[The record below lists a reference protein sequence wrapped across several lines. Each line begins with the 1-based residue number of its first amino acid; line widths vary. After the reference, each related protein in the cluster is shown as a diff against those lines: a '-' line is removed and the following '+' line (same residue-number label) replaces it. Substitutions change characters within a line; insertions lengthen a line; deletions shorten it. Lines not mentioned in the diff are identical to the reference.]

1 MLSQENADQPSA
13 VTIRPCH
20 EEDLELVAHFT
31 GEWEAEHITTGYRAE
46 TVADLRVKLGPYFLL
61 ALWDEEVV
69 GFVVASLYEAAP
81 GEMAIF
87 AAGGR
92 YLEIDELYVLPA
104 YREQA
109 VGTTLMQAV
118 MTAARRQGT
127 EHFSVYSSTKQ
138 WRSMTA
144 FYEQLGFQMWFVR
157 MFH

>member
-1 MLSQENADQPSA
+1 MEYSQNQNHVLLSD
-13 VTIRPCH
+13 
-20 EEDLELVAHFT
+20 T
-31 GEWEAEHITTGYRAE
+31 GNRSKIHLSFLLKNKG
-46 TVADLRVKLGPYFLL
+46 ADLRARLGPFFLL
-61 ALWDEEVV
+61 ALWGKEVI
-69 GFVVASLYEAAP
+69 GFVAASLHEAAP

-87 AAGGR
+87 RAGGR

-109 VGTTLMQAV
+109 IGTNLMQAV
-118 MTAARRQGT
+118 VQEARRQGI

-138 WRSMTA
+138 WRSITA

>member
-13 VTIRPCH
+13 LTIRPCR
-20 EEDLELVAHFT
+20 EEDLGLVSQFT
-31 GEWEAEHITTGYRAE
+31 AQWEAEHITTGYRAE
-46 TVADLRVKLGPYFLL
+46 AAADLRAKLGPFFLL
-61 ALWDEEVV
+61 ALWDGEVV
-69 GFVVASLYEAAP
+69 GFVAASLLEAVPA
-81 GEMAIF
+81 EMAIF
-87 AAGGR
+87 TEGGR

-109 VGTTLMQAV
+109 IGTTLMQTV
-118 MTAARRQGT
+118 MQAARRQGI

-144 FYEQLGFQMWFVR
+144 FYEQLGFKMWFVR